1 MNIAIIIVMTENQII
16 SPLRIHVE
24 ITNGVYFWPDY
35 SIANFIW
42 QLIQLLRQTLILW
55 PGSIHKLNYI
65 FSKTANIH

>member
-24 ITNGVYFWPDY
+24 ITNGEYFWLDY

-42 QLIQLLRQTLILW
+42 QLILLLRQTLILR